1 MHAHEYPKTLYNSS
15 KANTGGTRITEHIK
29 RIVYVIFGS
38 IVTAVGLQFFLL
50 PNHLLDGGVTG
61 LSIISAELSGMP
73 LGLFL
78 LVLNLPF
85 IYLGY
90 RKFGREFA
98 AYSVIGIGTLASLT
112 FFHVSHGMTD
122 VPILAA
128 VFGGLIVGLGVGT
141 VLRHGGIIDG
151 ADTVAVLI
159 DRVTIFSV
167 GEAVMLINGI
177 IITLAGFVFGWEQ
190 AMYSLIAYFIAHKA
204 IDVVVE
210 GLNDDRCM
218 WVVSMKVREIGGT
231 INEMIKEPVT
241 YFKESSPGDK
251 NEPHGIMLAVITRF
265 EEQKLKAA
273 IRRIDK
279 HAYVVITSA
288 HEVVDR
294 VSEGSLYRET

>member
-1 MHAHEYPKTLYNSS
+1 M
-15 KANTGGTRITEHIK
+15 
-29 RIVYVIFGS
+29 
-38 IVTAVGLQFFLL
+38 L

-61 LSIISAELSGMP
+61 LSIITAKLTGLP
-73 LGLFL
+73 LGVFL
-78 LVLNLPF
+78 LFFNMPF

-90 RKFGREFA
+90 RKFGKTFA
-98 AYSVIGIGTLASLT
+98 AYSVVGIATLASLT
-112 FFHVSHGMTD
+112 FLHVDTGITD

-128 VFGGLIVGLGVGT
+128 VFGGLVVGLGVGM

-151 ADTVAVLI
+151 ADTIAVLV
-159 DRVTIFSV
+159 DKVTVFTV
-167 GEAVMLINGI
+167 GEAIMTINGI

-210 GLNDDRCM
+210 GLNEDRCM
-218 WVVSMKVREIGGT
+218 WIVSMHVREIGGT
-231 INEMIKEPVT
+231 INAMIKEPVT
-241 YFKESSPGDK
+241 YFKEPVPGDK

-265 EEQKLKAA
+265 EEQNLKAA
-273 IRRIDK
+273 IRKIDK

-294 VSEGSLYRET
+294 VSEGSLYREAV

>member
-1 MHAHEYPKTLYNSS
+1 
-15 KANTGGTRITEHIK
+15 
-29 RIVYVIFGS
+29 
-38 IVTAVGLQFFLL
+38 
-50 PNHLLDGGVTG
+50 
-61 LSIISAELSGMP
+61 MP
-73 LGLFL
+73 F
-78 LVLNLPF
+78 V
-85 IYLGY
+85 YLGY
-90 RKFGREFA
+90 RKFGKVFA
-98 AYSVIGIGTLASLT
+98 WYSVIGISMLASLT
-112 FFHVSHGMTD
+112 FFHVEQGMTD

-151 ADTVAVLI
+151 ADTVAVLV
-159 DRVTIFSV
+159 DRVTIFTV
-167 GEAVMLINGI
+167 GEAIMTINGI

-218 WVVSMKVREIGGT
+218 WIVSMHVREIGGT
-231 INEMIKEPVT
+231 INTMIKEPVT
-241 YFKESSPGDK
+241 YIKEAKPGDK

-265 EEQKLKAA
+265 EEQSIKSA
-273 IRRIDK
+273 IKSIDK

-294 VSEGSLYRET
+294 VSEGSLYRDTAG